1 MSMLHIRNCGYGG
14 DPHFPQE
21 GLLGKNIKEQF
32 YFHAMSEFSE
42 QHFTILKIT
51 PLDSFCS
58 M

>member
-1 MSMLHIRNCGYGG
+1 MLCIRNCGYGG

-21 GLLGKNIKEQF
+21 GLLGENIKQQL

-51 PLDSFCS
+51 RLDSFCS

>member
-1 MSMLHIRNCGYGG
+1 MFMLHIRNCGYGG

-21 GLLGKNIKEQF
+21 DLLSENIKEQF
-32 YFHAMSEFSE
+32 YFHAMSEFSQ

-51 PLDSFCS
+51 PVDSFCS